1 MARFLSCL
9 SACSLG
15 KKHRYSVKDDISSGF
30 KVVLEDFQTEKS
42 VYVNAV
48 WEDNVIQLC
57 DVRGSVLKR
66 IPLSACEW
74 SSCTLPN
81 MVECVSLKYRDPE
94 KVEILLQSKTPAD
107 IDAVI
112 SELAQSKALCES
124 TGRHVDRK
132 KLRTSQVEASLRQ
145 DVMRLQGRLSDVE
158 EERKYLMEE
167 NGRLRGELVQ
177 QQSQRVCTPDQMEKC
192 LMRIEELEERNARL
206 EEDLRSETRR
216 KASMSEHMSLLKRDL
231 EQSCEE
237 KSALVESLHNAHTQL
252 HDLQSNAIQDNKKR
266 YTLDSCVPFGYQDNR
281 RM

>member
-9 SACSLG
+9 TACSLG
-15 KKHRYSVKDDISSGF
+15 RKHKSLVVDDIPSGF
-30 KVVLEDFQTEKS
+30 KVVLEEYQAEKC

-57 DVRGSVLKR
+57 DVSGAVLKR
-66 IPLSACEW
+66 LPLSQCEW

-81 MVECVSLKYRDPE
+81 RAECVRLQYHDSE
-94 KVEILLQSKTPAD
+94 KIEVLLQSKTSAD
-107 IDAVI
+107 VQAVI

-132 KLRTSQVEASLRQ
+132 KLRTSEMEASLRH
-145 DVMRLQGRLSDVE
+145 DVMKLQGRLSDVE

-167 NGRLRGELVQ
+167 NGRLRDEVVQ
-177 QQSQRVCTPDQMEKC
+177 RRSQRVCTPDQMEKC
-192 LMRIEELEERNARL
+192 LVRIEELERRNARL
-206 EEDLRSETRR
+206 DEDLRNETRR
-216 KASMSEHMSLLKRDL
+216 TASMTEHMKLLKRDL

-252 HDLQSNAIQDNKKR
+252 HDLQSNVQDNKKHHS
-266 YTLDSCVPFGYQDNR
+266 LESCVPFGYQYNGR
-281 RM
+281 V